1 MVKEEYVSF
10 ETAKLAKEKGFN
22 EHCNHYY
29 DSDRKLNYHDQYI
42 SNSSLNK
49 LYDLQC
55 YLAPTQS
62 LLVRWFRETKE
73 LHIEVEFW
81 CYMGENYCEY
91 TYDISKPY
99 EGVDK
104 DVLWFNTYEEAMEAG
119 LQEALKLIF

>member
-1 MVKEEYVSF
+1 MVKEQYVSF

-55 YLAPTQS
+55 
-62 LLVRWFRETKE
+62 
-73 LHIEVEFW
+73 
-81 CYMGENYCEY
+81 
-91 TYDISKPY
+91 
-99 EGVDK
+99 
-104 DVLWFNTYEEAMEAG
+104 
-119 LQEALKLIF
+119 